1 MAARGAPS
9 RREFLAVSAGLSGG
23 ILLGFRVPSLEAAAG
38 VSKAAP
44 GAEAEF
50 APNAFIRISKSNVV
64 TIVVNKAE
72 MGQGIYTSLPML
84 IAEELEVDLRKV
96 RVVAAPVD
104 PAYNHPTFGMQF
116 TGGSQSVTS
125 EWERLRQAGAAARE
139 MLLQAAAETW
149 RLDRT
154 RLRAEDGRVLAPD
167 GRVLT
172 YGQLVDKARTLPVP
186 KDVPLKDP
194 SQFKIIGRAT
204 PRLDS
209 RDKVTGTAIFGIDVR
224 VPGMLTAVIARSP
237 VFGGTVKEIRDAKA
251 RAIPGV
257 RRVVQI
263 PSGVAVVGTSFWAAS
278 RGRDAL
284 EVTWNEGDG
293 ATADTTAMRAAYTA
307 LAGMPGRPAQR
318 KGSVEPALA
327 GAARQLTA
335 DYEMPYLAHAPME
348 PLNCLVRLTGD
359 RCEIWTGT
367 QFQGMDR
374 LNAAKAAGL
383 PPERVHIHTT
393 FLGGGF
399 GRRATPTSDFV
410 VEAVH
415 AAKAAGAPVKV
426 VWTRED
432 DIRGGYYR
440 PMWHSRI
447 AAGLNADG
455 APVAWHHTIVGQ
467 SILEDTPFAGMVKD
481 GIDATSVEGA
491 ADIPYAV
498 PNIAVDLHSPTNRV
512 PVLWWRSVGHTHT
525 GFVVESFVDE
535 CAHAGGR
542 DPYEYRKALLAAQPR
557 HLGVLTLAAEKAGWG
572 SPLPTGRARGIA
584 VHASFGS
591 WCAQVA
597 EVSVSDGRP
606 RVHRVVCA
614 IDCGRAINPETI
626 RAQME
631 SGIVFGLTAALHGQ
645 ITLKEGRVEQ
655 SNFHDYPVLRLNEMP
670 EVEVH
675 IVPSAER
682 PSGIGEPGTPL
693 MAAAVC
699 NALFALTGRRLRRL
713 PIADQLTA

>member
-1 MAARGAPS
+1 
-9 RREFLAVSAGLSGG
+9 
-23 ILLGFRVPSLEAAAG
+23 
-38 VSKAAP
+38 
-44 GAEAEF
+44 
-50 APNAFIRISKSNVV
+50 
-64 TIVVNKAE
+64 
-72 MGQGIYTSLPML
+72 
-84 IAEELEVDLRKV
+84 
-96 RVVAAPVD
+96 
-104 PAYNHPTFGMQF
+104 
-116 TGGSQSVTS
+116 
-125 EWERLRQAGAAARE
+125 
-139 MLLQAAAETW
+139 
-149 RLDRT
+149 
-154 RLRAEDGRVLAPD
+154 
-167 GRVLT
+167 
-172 YGQLVDKARTLPVP
+172 
-186 KDVPLKDP
+186 
-194 SQFKIIGRAT
+194 
-204 PRLDS
+204 
-209 RDKVTGTAIFGIDVR
+209 
-224 VPGMLTAVIARSP
+224 
-237 VFGGTVKEIRDAKA
+237 
-251 RAIPGV
+251 
-257 RRVVQI
+257 
-263 PSGVAVVGTSFWAAS
+263 
-278 RGRDAL
+278 
-284 EVTWNEGDG
+284 
-293 ATADTTAMRAAYTA
+293 MRAAYAA

-327 GAARQLTA
+327 GAARQLAA
-335 DYEMPYLAHAPME
+335 DFEMPYLAHAPME
-348 PLNCLVRLTGD
+348 PLNCLVRLTRD

-447 AAGLNADG
+447 AAGLDADG
-455 APVAWHHTIVGQ
+455 APVAWRHTIVGQ
-467 SILEDTPFAGMVKD
+467 SILEGTPFAGMVKD

-491 ADIPYAV
+491 ADIPYAI
-498 PNIAVDLHSPTNRV
+498 PNVAVDLHSSTSRV

-535 CAHAGGR
+535 CAHAAGR
-542 DPYEYRKALLAAQPR
+542 DPYEYRKALLAGQPR

-693 MAAAVC
+693 MAAALC

-713 PIADQLTA
+713 PITDQLTA

>member
-1 MAARGAPS
+1 
-9 RREFLAVSAGLSGG
+9 
-23 ILLGFRVPSLEAAAG
+23 
-38 VSKAAP
+38 
-44 GAEAEF
+44 
-50 APNAFIRISKSNVV
+50 
-64 TIVVNKAE
+64 
-72 MGQGIYTSLPML
+72 
-84 IAEELEVDLRKV
+84 
-96 RVVAAPVD
+96 
-104 PAYNHPTFGMQF
+104 
-116 TGGSQSVTS
+116 
-125 EWERLRQAGAAARE
+125 
-139 MLLQAAAETW
+139 
-149 RLDRT
+149 
-154 RLRAEDGRVLAPD
+154 
-167 GRVLT
+167 
-172 YGQLVDKARTLPVP
+172 
-186 KDVPLKDP
+186 
-194 SQFKIIGRAT
+194 
-204 PRLDS
+204 
-209 RDKVTGTAIFGIDVR
+209 
-224 VPGMLTAVIARSP
+224 
-237 VFGGTVKEIRDAKA
+237 
-251 RAIPGV
+251 
-257 RRVVQI
+257 
-263 PSGVAVVGTSFWAAS
+263 
-278 RGRDAL
+278 
-284 EVTWNEGDG
+284 
-293 ATADTTAMRAAYTA
+293 
-307 LAGMPGRPAQR
+307 
-318 KGSVEPALA
+318 
-327 GAARQLTA
+327 
-335 DYEMPYLAHAPME
+335 
-348 PLNCLVRLTGD
+348 
-359 RCEIWTGT
+359 
-367 QFQGMDR
+367 
-374 LNAAKAAGL
+374 
-383 PPERVHIHTT
+383 
-393 FLGGGF
+393 
-399 GRRATPTSDFV
+399 
-410 VEAVH
+410 
-415 AAKAAGAPVKV
+415 VKV

-447 AAGLNADG
+447 AAGLNTDG
-455 APVAWHHTIVGQ
+455 TPVAWRHTIVGQ

-498 PNIAVDLHSPTNRV
+498 PNVAVDLHSPTNRV

-535 CAHAGGR
+535 CAHAAGR

-557 HLGVLTLAAEKAGWG
+557 HLGVLTLAAERAGWG

-631 SGIVFGLTAALHGQ
+631 SGIVFGLTAALHGR
-645 ITLKEGRVEQ
+645 ITLREGRVEQ